1 MYQNDQLEMSKMKNL
16 EDYFGKRVKIV
27 DDNGKEWHG
36 RVIDYTSALDNETDG
51 IVEESIV
58 IKTDDKDEDKRYIE
72 FMQHEVK
79 SIEVEK

>member
-1 MYQNDQLEMSKMKNL
+1 MISLYGYL
-16 EDYFGKRVKIV
+16 GKRVKII

-36 RVIDYTSALDNETDG
+36 YVDLYTSDLDNETDG
-51 IVEESIV
+51 IAEESIV
-58 IKTDDKDEDKRYIE
+58 IKTDGEDDEIRYIE